1 MKRLTFL
8 LILVLLCGVFVLGT
22 INGWNPKFTD
32 DFTPN
37 IVKVSNNDLI
47 ISPSFKPPWYF
58 YNRVDD
64 YNGVNAKR
72 LKKAIENGSFV
83 EGYSFA
89 TEENSE
95 NPMLNG
101 GNYAYIY
108 LTNEYLNG
116 KTTKSFHLNV
126 EDNKIVWDRRFV
138 EGDKI
143 IWYRALLYNKPDLE
157 EPAKIKVVYTPKMSE
172 NVKAYVKEL
181 EAYAKEIR
189 KRGEVLLDGQT
200 YGDVLIPNERYTK
213 VYRDLIDRLGLK
225 VIDVSKLKNGGKG
238 KKRGI
243 IANRENTPKGKKSK
257 RFLLLIDEEKL
268 EKVLTFEARSPP
280 AIYNSLYEGQ
290 NFNKIE
296 VSKLIGKNNVL
307 NAYIKHL
314 AKLYDSIRENNPKL
328 LKKIKEN
335 GKYVAYKTSSN
346 ICTFENVNL
355 EDGKLSSEEKA
366 ILILAYA
373 FDAREI
379 CEEITDSTTK
389 KDIEKLIIENFSH
402 NFVNAEGFG
411 LNYQLHGAKLNFDL
425 LKENVKGYRR
435 TKKIKTTMIKY
446 GQFTFIFEPNRVAIV
461 CSSDRVADS
470 VVFDKTYDED
480 AIEYLEQV
488 GATYDRGT
496 YKREYAEKAV
506 EQMEK
511 DKIWL
516 DKFYRS
522 LSNEETRK
530 QFEVYWFKQEDS
542 GIRAAPEQGLNDDGQ
557 AAETTYSPL
566 MKSAVGEFGGMHM
579 LVMKWVDP
587 DTKETHVHLISTYR
601 VDNGA
606 QQIINNLM
614 PADGSPLVPF
624 ERELVIPKGWE
635 VKDIAVDVLDPNEKN
650 NYIRLVS
657 WVKIS
662 KGDNNN
668 RYLFDVVAF
677 SYEGNRLGEA
687 LSIVK
692 EEPSSSNLESTS
704 KNSKTTQNPKQ
715 TETKVN

>member
-1 MKRLTFL
+1 MKRITLTLF

-22 INGWNPKFTD
+22 INGWNPKFTED
-32 DFTPN
+32 L
-37 IVKVSNNDLI
+37 NNVPSKREGDLVI
-47 ISPSFKPPWYF
+47 NNSILPPWYF

-64 YNGVNAKR
+64 YKGVNAKR
-72 LKKAIENGSFV
+72 LKEAIENGSFV

-126 EDNKIVWDRRFV
+126 EGDKIVWDRSL
-138 EGDKI
+138 DD
-143 IWYRALLYNKPDLE
+143 KPDLE

-172 NVKAYVKEL
+172 NVKAYVQRL

-200 YGDVLIPNERYTK
+200 YGGMLVPDGDYILLH
-213 VYRDLIDRLGLK
+213 RDLIERLGLTVK
-225 VIDVSKLKNGGKG
+225 EGILENDTDKGYALVID
-238 KKRGI
+238 
-243 IANRENTPKGKKSK
+243 EN
-257 RFLLLIDEEKL
+257 KL
-268 EKVLTFEARSPP
+268 EKALTLEARSPLE
-280 AIYNSLYEGQ
+280 YDLYEGQ

-296 VSKLIGKNNVL
+296 VSKLIGKKNVL

-314 AKLYDSIRENNPKL
+314 ARLYDSIRENNPKL

-335 GKYVAYKTSSN
+335 GKYVAYKRSSN
-346 ICTFENVNL
+346 IHNL
-355 EDGKLSSEEKA
+355 KEDGKLSSEEKA

-379 CEEITDSTTK
+379 CEEITDGTTK

-411 LNYQLHGAKLNFDL
+411 LNNQLHGAKLNFDL

-461 CSSDRVADS
+461 CSADRVADS

-480 AIEYLEQV
+480 VIEYLEQV

-506 EQMEK
+506 EQIEK

-542 GIRAAPEQGLNDDGQ
+542 DFIAPPEYGLNDDGQ
-557 AAETTYSPL
+557 ADQTTYAPI
-566 MKSAVGEFGGMHM
+566 MKSATGELGGMHM

-587 DTKETHVHLISTYR
+587 DTGETHVHLISTYR

-624 ERELVIPKGWE
+624 ERELVIPKGWKVE
-635 VKDIAVDVLDPNEKN
+635 WISFEIWDPDINDEKN
-650 NYIRLVS
+650 KITLIPIIK
-657 WVKIS
+657 VKNKNKDS
-662 KGDNNN
+662 KIITDLIDFN
-668 RYLFDVVAF
+668 L
-677 SYEGNRLGEA
+677 EGNRK
-687 LSIVK
+687 K
-692 EEPSSSNLESTS
+692 ELLNIIEY
-704 KNSKTTQNPKQ
+704 K
-715 TETKVN
+715 